1 MNVTATIDK
10 AGRLVVPKA
19 LRSALH
25 LQPGDV
31 LDLHQRGETLVLEP
45 RHERGR
51 LFKAEDG
58 LWVFSSGAGRVLT
71 NEDVNQAL
79 EQTRLERESR
89 ILGTSEADEAEDE

>member
-1 MNVTATIDK
+1 MNATVTIDK

-31 LDLHQRGETLVLEP
+31 LDVHRRGETLVLEP

-58 LWVFSSGAGRVLT
+58 LWVFSSGTGLALT
-71 NEDVNQAL
+71 HEDVDQVL

-89 ILGTSEADEAEDE
+89 ILGTPEEDGAEDE